1 MNETNKI
8 IRVSAE
14 NGYEPCVKEYPIVFS
29 ALEALTKFACE
40 RLGLD
45 YNKAKD
51 RNKARLQMGV
61 SRNNSTAYFYK
72 RHDVFLPSS
81 GRANGCLCQ
90 IINK

>member
-61 SRNNSTAYFYK
+61 SRNNSTAYFYSGEK
-72 RHDVFLPSS
+72 DTTYFCHPAGGRLDVF
-81 GRANGCLCQ
+81 A
-90 IINK
+90 K

>member
-14 NGYEPCVKEYPIVFS
+14 NGYEPCVKEYPIDLS

-45 YNKAKD
+45 YNKVKD
-51 RNKARLQMGV
+51 QNKARAQMGV
-61 SRNNSTAYFYK
+61 SRDNGTAYFYSGEK
-72 RHDVFLPSS
+72 DTTYFCHPAGGRLDVFS
-81 GRANGCLCQ
+81 
-90 IINK
+90 K